1 METIKKH
8 KHKLF
13 WLLPITVL
21 LIWISFNRNS
31 VVKGEVVLFV
41 DPPQAVFKIGDE
53 IEVAVKLKSERD
65 VNAIEAGVKIVEDEN
80 IIEVVDI
87 SKSDSLIS
95 LWISEPAFS
104 KEEKLINFVGGIP
117 NPGFNGEGN
126 IFSVKLKAK
135 KPGEVIIDFSSAA
148 VLANDGKGTD
158 ILERKI
164 WATYLIID
172 NSVPSPDLNNDGKVS
187 MSDISI
193 LFFSWGKVAAKNVR
207 YDLNRDGRVGLIDL
221 SILIS
226 KMNAQ

>member
-13 WLLPITVL
+13 WLLPIVIL

-41 DPPQAVFKIGDE
+41 DPPQAVFKVGDE

-135 KPGEVIIDFSSAA
+135 KPGEVIIDFSSST
-148 VLANDGKGTD
+148 VFSNYLQPTN
-158 ILERKI
+158 IL
-164 WATYLIID
+164 
-172 NSVPSPDLNNDGKVS
+172 
-187 MSDISI
+187 
-193 LFFSWGKVAAKNVR
+193 
-207 YDLNRDGRVGLIDL
+207 
-221 SILIS
+221 
-226 KMNAQ
+226 